1 MFLVKTEKETQMAD
15 EKTEEKQEKEV
26 QKREEK
32 LEEKWQRDPL
42 GSIVGAFILIWVGV
56 VLLAHNMHFISSLT
70 GVLDRLRIQGYI
82 LPFDVH
88 IPFITPRGVQVFLLG
103 TGVIV
108 LIEVLLRL
116 VIPTYR
122 RGILG
127 SLIGAI
133 VCFALGLGRWQ
144 VIWPLIIVAVG
155 LSILIGALTG
165 RRRRL

>member
-1 MFLVKTEKETQMAD
+1 MAD
-15 EKTEEKQEKEV
+15 EKTEEKQQEKEV

-42 GSIVGAFILIWVGV
+42 GSIVGAFILIWAGV
-56 VLLAHNMHFISSLT
+56 VLLASNVGFLAALT
-70 GVLDRLRIQGYI
+70 GVLDRLGIQEYT
-82 LPFDVH
+82 LPFDVS
-88 IPFITPRGVQVFLLG
+88 IPFITLRGVQVFLLG
-103 TGVIV
+103 AGVIV
-108 LIEVLLRL
+108 LFEVILRL
-116 VIPTYR
+116 IIPAYR
-122 RGILG
+122 RGIFG

-144 VIWPLIIVAVG
+144 VIWPLIIIAVG

>member
-1 MFLVKTEKETQMAD
+1 MAD

-26 QKREEK
+26 EKREEK

-42 GSIVGAFILIWVGV
+42 GSIIGALILIWAGV
-56 VLLAHNMHFISSLT
+56 VLAGHTMGFISSLT
-70 GVLDRLRIQGYI
+70 AVLDSLGVPAYD
-82 LPFDVH
+82 LPFEWFF
-88 IPFITPRGVQVFLLG
+88 PLITPRGLQVFLLG

-108 LIEVLLRL
+108 SFEVILRL
-116 VIPTYR
+116 IIPTYR
-122 RGILG
+122 RQIFG

-133 VCFALGLGRWQ
+133 VCFALGLGNWQ
-144 VIWPLIIVAVG
+144 VIWPLIIIAIG